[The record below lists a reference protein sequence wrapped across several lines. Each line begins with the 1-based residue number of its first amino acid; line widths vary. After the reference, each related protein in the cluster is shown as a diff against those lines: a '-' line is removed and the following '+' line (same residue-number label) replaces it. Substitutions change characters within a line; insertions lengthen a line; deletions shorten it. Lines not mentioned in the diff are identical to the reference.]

1 MEVIVVLAMILCV
14 AAFVFYPFFRE
25 QPAAAVRA
33 KTKTVAKRKVND
45 DEIERMVLDIRQQ
58 KAKVCPRCGARNT
71 MNTRYCS
78 QCAAS
83 LTNGKRNG

>member
-1 MEVIVVLAMILCV
+1 MEIAVILVMTLCV

-25 QPAAAVRA
+25 KQAVRSRV
-33 KTKTVAKRKVND
+33 KTKTVTKRKVD
-45 DEIERMVLDIRQQ
+45 DNEIERMVLDIRQQ

-71 MNTRYCS
+71 VKARYCS

-83 LTNGKRNG
+83 LSNGKRNG